1 MNSRQSL
8 HRLFSG
14 LCLYTVNYQY
24 YTIYILST
32 CERELHHEHR
42 HEHEHDECEHENDL
56 EATAQIK
63 SSNFA

>member
-8 HRLFSG
+8 QRLFSG
-14 LCLYTVNYQY
+14 LCLYTINYLY

-32 CERELHHEHR
+32 CERERHHAHR